1 MSEWPINHYHDEVL
15 TDSRFHTPLAIYG
28 ISKSINWKKS
38 SENANV
44 SVYFYKKEHNLYF
57 FYFLKIYKLMIIFGT
72 SNRNQVDFG
81 GLSFVFGMKI
91 LGTLVRIPG

>member
-1 MSEWPINHYHDEVL
+1 MSEWLINHYHDEVL

-44 SVYFYKKEHNLYF
+44 RVYFYKKEYNLYF
-57 FYFLKIYKLMIIFGT
+57 VYFLKIYKLMIIFGT
-72 SNRNQVDFG
+72 SNPKESSRFW
-81 GLSFVFGMKI
+81 GLSFVFGIKI
-91 LGTLVRIPG
+91 LGT

>member
-1 MSEWPINHYHDEVL
+1 MSEWLINHYHDEVL

-44 SVYFYKKEHNLYF
+44 SVYFYKKEYNLYF
-57 FYFLKIYKLMIIFGT
+57 FL
-72 SNRNQVDFG
+72 
-81 GLSFVFGMKI
+81 LSENLQINDNFWNK
-91 LGTLVRIPG
+91 